1 METLVITLHD
11 GRQVLV
17 QPGVGGNPPHVA
29 ERSEPWHTWSPPL
42 RVADETQDVNVP
54 NTVALRD

>member
-29 ERSEPWHTWSPPL
+29 ERSEPWHSWGPPL
-42 RVADETQDVNVP
+42 ALADETERTNVA
-54 NTVALRD
+54 NTVAVRD